1 MAEFYPIPEE
11 GEPAPFFTGITQ
23 ENKPIS
29 SDQFKGKKLALY
41 FYPRDNTSVCTV
53 QACNIR
59 DHYSEL
65 IKAGISIV
73 GVSDDPV
80 DKHVHFANKNS
91 LPFPLIADTEQIV
104 LKAYG
109 AHGEKS
115 MYGRKYM
122 GTKRMT
128 FLIDENGLIK
138 KVIIKPKSKI
148 HASEILNGFGL

>member
-1 MAEFYPIPEE
+1 MSTFYPVPEE
-11 GEPAPFFTGITQ
+11 GTVAPHFEGLTQ
-23 ENKPIS
+23 NNKRIS
-29 SDQFKGKKLALY
+29 LKKYKGKKVALY

-53 QACNIR
+53 QACSIR
-59 DHYSEL
+59 DHFSEL
-65 IKAGISIV
+65 KKAGISVI

-80 DKHVHFANKNS
+80 EKHVHFAEKNS
-91 LPFPLIADTEQIV
+91 LPFPLIADTDQTV

-128 FLIDENGLIK
+128 FLIDENGFIK
-138 KVIIKPKSKI
+138 KVIFKPKSKI
-148 HASEILNGFGL
+148 HASEILKGFNQ